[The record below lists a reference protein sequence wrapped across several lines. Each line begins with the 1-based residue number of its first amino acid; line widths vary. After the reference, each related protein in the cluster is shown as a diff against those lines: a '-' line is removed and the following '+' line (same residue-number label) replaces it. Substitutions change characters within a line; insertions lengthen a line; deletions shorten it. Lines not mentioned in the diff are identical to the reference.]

1 MDNFRIAKAMTTI
14 KKECASLDGQCD
26 MGCCLFDYENGFC
39 KLFST
44 KMGEPRDW
52 AIGVEVS
59 PLKARPLIDEDG
71 VINE

>member
-39 KLFST
+39 KLFSS

-52 AIGVEVS
+52 KIEVEVS
-59 PLKARPLIDEDG
+59 PLKTRIISDEDG
-71 VINE
+71 VL

>member
-39 KLFST
+39 KLFSS

-52 AIGVEVS
+52 KIEVEVS
-59 PLKARPLIDEDG
+59 PFKTRIIPDEDG
-71 VINE
+71 VL

>member
-26 MGCCLFDYENGFC
+26 IGCCLFDYENGFC
-39 KLFST
+39 KLFSS

-52 AIGVEVS
+52 KIEVEVS
-59 PLKARPLIDEDG
+59 PLKTRIIPDEDG
-71 VINE
+71 VL